1 MELDWL
7 KLGIPSTLVVAW
19 MIRLYFV
26 ESMPER
32 IESLVGLSI
41 LVISVV
47 AYEVQRQHVEV
58 LWNESQGLMVLVRPF
73 TIEVC
78 SARLLTSV
86 PVGLNLKHAARSVLR
101 AMSVRY
107 DEKNGG
113 EVKFFLDRPID
124 SGATRVGMCVSR
136 SAFKGPSSSWTTKRL
151 ADQVVED
158 VLILEG
164 SMRAAYPHTP
174 IEAASMQDTA
184 LIYDGG
190 LSRVAA

>member
-7 KLGIPSTLVVAW
+7 KLGIPSTLAIAW
-19 MIRLYFV
+19 MIRLYLV
-26 ESMPER
+26 ENILNR
-32 IESLVGLSI
+32 IESLAGLSI
-41 LVISVV
+41 LTVIVA
-47 AYEVQRQHVEV
+47 AYEIQRQHVEV
-58 LWNESQGLMVLVRPF
+58 LWNESEGLMVLVRPF
-73 TIEVC
+73 TVEVC

-86 PVGLNLKHAARSVLR
+86 PVGLDLKHSARSVLR

-107 DEKNGG
+107 DEKKGG
-113 EVKFFLDRPID
+113 EVKFFFDRPLD
-124 SGATRVGMCVSR
+124 SGVTRVGMCVSR

-158 VLILEG
+158 ALILEG